1 MLQKFFNPILTRF
14 SIIGELFAFLWARRL
29 WWLMPM
35 TAMLVL
41 LGVLMLITQSSALA
55 PFIYPL
61 F

>member
-1 MLQKFFNPILTRF
+1 MLNKLFSPILTKF
-14 SIIGELFAFLWARRL
+14 SIIAELFGFLWARRL

-35 TAMLVL
+35 TAVLIL
-41 LGVLMLITQSSALA
+41 LGILMIIAHSSALA